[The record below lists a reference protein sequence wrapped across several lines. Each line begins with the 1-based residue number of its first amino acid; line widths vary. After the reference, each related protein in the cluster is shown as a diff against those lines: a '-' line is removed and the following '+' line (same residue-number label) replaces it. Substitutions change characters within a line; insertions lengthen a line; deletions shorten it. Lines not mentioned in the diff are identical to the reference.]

1 MPNDYKL
8 TLAAKND
15 LKEIWRD
22 TVERWSEQQAEKYIY
37 QLEKKF
43 KDLATTPKL
52 GRSRPDIQKG
62 YRSLPEGKHII
73 FYRVADN
80 IIEIIGIPHA
90 SMDVETHLSREQSGE

>member
-8 TLAAKND
+8 TPAAKND
-15 LKEIWRD
+15 LKEIWSY
-22 TVERWSEQQAEKYIY
+22 TVKRWSEQQAEKYIY

-43 KDLATTPKL
+43 KDLVKTPNL

-73 FYRVADN
+73 FYRVADD

-90 SMDVETHLSREQSGE
+90 SMDVETHLLQQSED

>member
-15 LKEIWRD
+15 IKDIWQY
-22 TVERWSEQQAEKYIY
+22 TVEKWGEQQAEKYID

-43 KDLATTPKL
+43 KDLVKTPNL
-52 GRSRPDIQKG
+52 GRARPDIRNG

-73 FYRVADN
+73 FYRVADHL
-80 IIEIIGIPHA
+80 IEIIGIPHA
-90 SMDVETHLSREQSGE
+90 NMDIETHFLPQTED

>member
-15 LKEIWRD
+15 IKDIWQY
-22 TVERWSEQQAEKYIY
+22 TVEKWGEQQAEKYIG

-43 KDLATTPKL
+43 KDLVKTPNL
-52 GRSRPDIQKG
+52 GRARSDIRNG

-73 FYRVADN
+73 FYRGADHL
-80 IIEIIGIPHA
+80 IEIIGIPHA
-90 SMDVETHLSREQSGE
+90 NMDIETHLLPQTED